1 VNKILKLISE
11 GESET
16 LDFKKIVP
24 GAMKIAKTISGFAN
38 HKGGILLIGVND
50 NGSIS
55 GINSPEERYVLET
68 AAAIFCKPEIKLDIR
83 EWEIHGKEV
92 LEVIIP
98 KGTDRPYY
106 AKDENEKWWAYVRVH
121 DQTILASKVLLDVMR
136 RNSANESTVIEYS
149 SKEKALFDYL
159 KEHQRITVKQYCK
172 LLNISRRRAQQ
183 ILVNLISAGV
193 IRAHH
198 IEKEEFYTV

>member
-24 GAMKIAKTISGFAN
+24 GAMKIAKTIVSFAN
-38 HKGGILLIGVND
+38 HKGGTLLIGVND

-68 AAAIFCKPEIKLDIR
+68 AATIFCKPEVTLDIR

-98 KGTDRPYY
+98 PGTDRPYY

-136 RNSANESTVIEYS
+136 RNSANENTVIEYS

-159 KEHQRITVKQYCK
+159 KENKRITLKQYCK

-193 IRAHH
+193 IRVHH
-198 IEKEEFYTV
+198 IEKEEFYTI